1 MIKFTVADIR
11 QILTTRETEIYMAEN
26 LIKMGI
32 AVVMCI
38 LCILILKFLYR
49 KISRKKT
56 GIQFEFISSLLNVVF
71 IAICVFYCLSLFE
84 ETAGISSTILKS
96 SALLLAIATF
106 AAQRALGNVFSGI
119 FLSFS
124 KPYDIGD
131 KVKILNNANVLADG
145 KVTDITIRHTVIGTY
160 DGQTIIIPNSVVDS
174 AVVMNYNYDDKYGNI
189 IDIPVDK
196 NVDLELAMSLIKQVV
211 DNADGAVN
219 TDKSIVTVSRVGEKT
234 VSLKVPVWSDSV
246 EDNFKTCSKI
256 RLDIVK
262 AFKENG
268 I

>member
-1 MIKFTVADIR
+1 MT
-11 QILTTRETEIYMAEN
+11 EN

-32 AVVMCI
+32 AVVICI
-38 LCILILKFLYR
+38 LCILVLRFLYK
-49 KISRKKT
+49 KISKKKT
-56 GIQFEFISSLLNVVF
+56 GIQFEFISSLLNVLF
-71 IAICVFYCLSLFE
+71 IGICIFYCLSLFE

-106 AAQRALGNVFSGI
+106 AAQKALGNVFSGI

-145 KVTDITIRHTVIGTY
+145 KVEDITIRHTVISTY
-160 DGQTIIIPNSVVDS
+160 DGQSVIIPNSVVDS
-174 AVVMNYNYDDKYGNI
+174 AVVMNYNYDDKFGNI
-189 IDIPVDK
+189 IEIPVDR
-196 NVDLELAMSLIKQVV
+196 NSDIDLAMSLMGQMVRNSK
-211 DNADGAVN
+211 GAVD
-219 TDKSIVTVSRVGEKT
+219 TEKSIATVCSVSEKT
-234 VSLKVPVWSDSV
+234 VILKIPVWSHSV
-246 EDNFKTCSKI
+246 EENFRTCSEI
-256 RLDIVK
+256 RLNMIK